1 MSTTCYVGCQAP
13 TTGIASTPGIAPT
26 SSAASHTQTAV
37 PLAQHATPLAFTGAD
52 LAELFVIAVIAI
64 AVGFAL
70 WASSRRRHV

>member
-1 MSTTCYVGCQAP
+1 MTTCYVGCQAP
-13 TTGIASTPGIAPT
+13 STGIAPT
-26 SSAASHTQTAV
+26 SSAALHTQTTV

-52 LAELFVIAVIAI
+52 ILELVFIAVIAI